1 MNKLAIKDSYDTYYE
16 ACNYAVLVVDYSL
29 NKCPYYSRN
38 QDCNVCLSRIAK
50 KLVNSTCDALQAI
63 DYVKRNYIQ
72 IIKYVANELLIK
84 KRSKLLSHLCS
95 LCDVKAESLNLTMF
109 SIDSYSI
116 GQQQISWAWC
126 LHAIVLGVKE
136 ILQDRF
142 DNIEKI
148 YSDNYGFYMFASSL
162 PHISKSLTNEALKNE
177 YLVIKEIIDGL
188 KDIDISISNIFGI
201 HQVQKKAAPV
211 VAVINGDKLAD
222 KLNERAEKQ
231 CRDDSD
237 LSGKLAEIQISLQEV
252 QKLSGTIME
261 LRDSVEYNASRKAVD
276 ELFSLYEEL
285 EEMIAHNR
293 PENNNNCQSCTLIED
308 CTEFLASIEYALS
321 SFGVKTLGKTNEAFD
336 ARIHET
342 VGDTKP
348 SRSAFVRSVI
358 KVGFI
363 YKNNVL
369 RKSQVEV
376 G

>member
-1 MNKLAIKDSYDTYYE
+1 MNKLIIKNSYDIYNE
-16 ACNYAVLVVDYSL
+16 ACSYAMLVVNYSL

-63 DYVKRNYIQ
+63 DYVKRNYVQ
-72 IIKYVANELLIK
+72 IIKYVANELIIK

-109 SIDSYSI
+109 SIDSDSI

-148 YSDNYGFYMFASSL
+148 YSDNYGFYMFASSS
-162 PHISKSLTNEALKNE
+162 PNISKSLTNEALKNE
-177 YLVIKEIIDGL
+177 YLVIKEITGGL

-211 VAVINGDKLAD
+211 VAVINGDKLVD

-252 QKLSGTIME
+252 QKLSGSIME

-276 ELFSLYEEL
+276 ELFGLYEEL

-293 PENNNNCQSCTLIED
+293 PENNDNCQSCTLIED
-308 CTEFLASIEYALS
+308 CNELLASIEYALS
-321 SFGVKTLGKTNEAFD
+321 SFGVKTLGKTKEAFD
-336 ARIHET
+336 ARIHEA

-348 SRSAFVRSVI
+348 SRSALVKSVI

-369 RKSQVEV
+369 RKSQVELD
-376 G
+376 

>member
-1 MNKLAIKDSYDTYYE
+1 MNKLAIKDSYDMCSE
-16 ACNYAVLVVDYSL
+16 ACLCAAAVVDYSL
-29 NKCPYYSRN
+29 NKCPYYREHN
-38 QDCNVCLSRIAK
+38 NCNECLLKTKKMPDDCRCL
-50 KLVNSTCDALQAI
+50 VMI
-63 DYVKRNYIQ
+63 DHVKSNYVQ

-84 KRSKLLSHLCS
+84 KHSKLISHLCS
-95 LCDVKAESLNLTMF
+95 LCGVKAEGLDLTRF
-109 SIDSYSI
+109 SIDSDSI
-116 GQQQISWAWC
+116 EQYQISWVWC
-126 LHAIVLGVKE
+126 LRAIVWGVKE

-162 PHISKSLTNEALKNE
+162 PIISKNLDAALKNE
-177 YLVIKEIIDGL
+177 PLVVNDITDGL
-188 KDIDISISNIFGI
+188 KNIDICISNIFGVS
-201 HQVQKKAAPV
+201 QVQKKAAPV

-231 CRDDSD
+231 CSDDSD

-252 QKLSGTIME
+252 QKLSGSIME

-276 ELFSLYEEL
+276 ELFGLYEEL
-285 EEMIAHNR
+285 EEVIVHNI

-308 CTEFLASIEYALS
+308 CEELLSSIEYALS

-336 ARIHET
+336 ARIHEA

-348 SRSAFVRSVI
+348 SRSALVKSVI

-363 YKNNVL
+363 YKNNVI
-369 RKSQVEV
+369 RKSQVELD
-376 G
+376 